1 MTSISDIYGTVFKGG
16 TATLLARVV
25 GGGGIPIVQADITQI
40 TYSIYLLD
48 DDDADRR
55 DPVPGHDAVSLAV
68 AATITNQLQVDATWT
83 IDPIGYNFRHTPDV
97 SVAAAFPTAG
107 RRYLVEYRLMP
118 AGGQVILVRFRV
130 NAI

>member
-1 MTSISDIYGTVFKGG
+1 MVLTSDIYGTVFKGG

-25 GGGGIPIVQADITQI
+25 GSAGAPIVRADIAQI

-55 DPVPGHDAVSLAV
+55 DAVSGHDAVSLAV
-68 AATITNQLQVDATWT
+68 AATVSNQLQVDALWT
-83 IDPIGYNFRHTPDV
+83 IDTIGYNFCHTPDV
-97 SVAAAFPTAG
+97 SAAAAFPLAG
-107 RRYLVEYRLMP
+107 RRYLIEYRLVP